1 MDQHLNLAR
10 FLLVALSKFRPRFS
24 SCESGTDSLLPPV
37 VFQTSLVAI
46 SFSWPNPIYLNRS
59 TYFIVHIL
67 LIGAIIFIPG
77 GRPKPSHEAKAV
89 NGAVTSQQARQE
101 VQTESN
107 KDVSVTRIANNNALF
122 RHSRSAKLS

>member
-1 MDQHLNLAR
+1 MDQHFNLTR
-10 FLLVALSKFRPRFS
+10 FLLVALSEFRPRFS
-24 SCESGTDSLLPPV
+24 SCESGTDSLLPLV

-77 GRPKPSHEAKAV
+77 GRPKSSHEAKTV
-89 NGAVTSQQARQE
+89 NGAVTSQQVRQE
-101 VQTESN
+101 VQTESH
-107 KDVSVTRIANNNALF
+107 KDASETRIANNNALF
-122 RHSRSAKLS
+122 RHNRSAKLS